1 MNTQQPTLDS
11 REVSRM
17 IGKRHDHLMRDIAK
31 YVRAIDKPSRSE
43 NRLADD
49 EDFSQI
55 NFDSAKQGDSNAPKF
70 GAVKQG
76 DSNELNFEP
85 VKNDGFP
92 RSWETKNNNFS
103 APNFGVAQQDD
114 FSGLNFE
121 PAENDSFLTSGENE
135 MKADVLNSEEPKNDS
150 DDDEDLGIQAG
161 KSLEY
166 FVPSFY
172 ADAQGK
178 TRPCYLCTKK
188 GCDLIA
194 NKLTGDK
201 GIRFTVEYIERFE
214 EMTKQLQ
221 QFVPYAAT
229 RQTIGEVANLLREA
243 RLIAKEGG
251 ISLAQSIASITL
263 YIQAKG
269 EPFSNDI
276 ANLLLEKEDAEK
288 LQSKQL
294 TLFGFTNN
302 HKGA

>member
-1 MNTQQPTLDS
+1 MTTQQPTLDS
-11 REVSRM
+11 REVARM
-17 IGKRHDHLMRDIAK
+17 IGKSHGNLMRDIAK
-31 YVRAIDKPSRSE
+31 YVRAIDKPSQSK
-43 NRLADD
+43 NGSADD

-55 NFDSAKQGDSNAPKF
+55 NFDSAKQGDS
-70 GAVKQG
+70 
-76 DSNELNFEP
+76 
-85 VKNDGFP
+85 
-92 RSWETKNNNFS
+92 S
-103 APNFGVAQQDD
+103 APNFGAAEQEDL
-114 FSGLNFE
+114 SGPNFE
-121 PAENDSFLTSGENE
+121 SAENDSFPTSGENE
-135 MKADVLNSEEPKNDS
+135 MEVGALNSEEPKNDS

-221 QFVPYAAT
+221 QFMPYAAT

-251 ISLAQSIASITL
+251 ISLAKSIVSITL
-263 YIQAKG
+263 YLQAKG
-269 EPFSNDI
+269 EPFSSDI

-294 TLFGFTNN
+294 TLFGFVDNG
-302 HKGA
+302 KGA

>member
-1 MNTQQPTLDS
+1 MTTQQPTLDS
-11 REVSRM
+11 REVARM
-17 IGKRHDHLMRDIAK
+17 IGKLHGHLMRDIAK
-31 YVRAIDKPSRSE
+31 YVRAIDQPGQSK
-43 NRLADD
+43 NGLADE
-49 EDFSQI
+49 EDFNQSKSGLVGDE
-55 NFDSAKQGDSNAPKF
+55 NFNQ
-70 GAVKQG
+70 
-76 DSNELNFEP
+76 LNFEEVNNNNFGGP
-85 VKNDGFP
+85 NLGPAKNEGFP
-92 RSWETKNNNFS
+92 SSWETKKNNFS
-103 APNFGVAQQDD
+103 V
-114 FSGLNFE
+114 SNFE
-121 PAENDSFLTSGENE
+121 PAENDSFPTSGENE

-150 DDDEDLGIQAG
+150 DDNEDLGIQAG

-166 FVPSFY
+166 FIPNFY
-172 ADAQGK
+172 VDVKGE

-201 GIRFTVEYIERFE
+201 GIRFTVGYIERFE

-251 ISLAQSIASITL
+251 ISLAQSIVSITL
-263 YIQAKG
+263 YLQSKG